1 MAKTSPPN
9 VFKAYLDQFEKDFS
23 NFLRSRSEELVAG
36 GGMLLTLIGRS
47 IADPTS
53 KDCCS
58 LWDLLTKSLLEL
70 AAEGLVEES
79 DVDSFN
85 MPFYTPCKEEILEI
99 VEKEGSFDLDK
110 LEIFQVDW
118 DPEVDFSDKNL
129 VFNKYKSGQNVAN
142 CIRAVTESLLAS
154 HFGKTIID
162 DLFSRYAKYVADH
175 LSVEKT
181 KFVNVVIS
189 LIRK

>member
-1 MAKTSPPN
+1 MAKANVVLCMNAADKQTSYAN
-9 VFKAYLDQFEKDFS
+9 
-23 NFLRSRSEELVAG
+23 N
-36 GGMLLTLIGRS
+36 
-47 IADPTS
+47 
-53 KDCCS
+53 
-58 LWDLLTKSLLEL
+58 SLLQ
-70 AAEGLVEES
+70 GLVEES

-85 MPFYTPCKEEILEI
+85 MPYYTPCQEEILEI
-99 VEKEGSFDLDK
+99 VEKEGSFDIDK

-118 DPEVDFSDKNL
+118 DPEDDFSDTNF
-129 VFNKYKSGQNVAN
+129 VFNKYKSGQNVAK

-154 HFGKTIID
+154 HFGKNIIE
-162 DLFSRYAKYVADH
+162 DLFSRYAENVADH